1 MKKTE
6 KHLKKLIDE
15 MPEYNGD
22 IHFSMDCEGVGS
34 VKKRG
39 YGFQIKYIFAA
50 TCILILL
57 ISVPVAAKL
66 PFVTERMQAMPQAEV
81 QDLADMIN
89 ALHIPADLFSRPFS
103 EEERARMKSIRE
115 EYENGVFPDEDIL
128 IVSGNEQTDVDFYY
142 NRDTGMFILPD
153 SRELTD
159 EELRQYIDFSYK
171 VDYSLQT
178 QYALENHASEENEN
192 NYDITDLEVPEEHKE
207 FIQACLTVLGIN
219 DSELTNL
226 HIEKVHDDA
235 SIAYSYQTDTKTLS
249 FSITRGDFLMEEYE
263 SEEMETDEGTDFM
276 KAIDETQNYKSARK
290 ALDMMCGD
298 EWTDASA
305 WYYCESI
312 IPEGYL
318 YNDKYAYIF
327 VDDKGKDLWF
337 SYRYGETYPCRIW
350 ISSFER
356 FTDNLEWAEEHG
368 YESLYERT
376 GVKLEGHLIA
386 LDIETGKVIGD
397 N

>member
-6 KHLKKLIDE
+6 KYLKKLIDE
-15 MPEYNGD
+15 MPEYDGD
-22 IHFSMDCEGVGS
+22 IHFSTDSEGSGS

-39 YGFQIKYIFAA
+39 NRFQIKYIFAA
-50 TCILILL
+50 TCILILF

-66 PFVTERMQAMPQAEV
+66 PFVTERMQDMPQAEV

-89 ALHIPADLFSRPFS
+89 ALDIQADLFSRPFS
-103 EEERARMKSIRE
+103 EEERVRMKSVRE
-115 EYENGVFPDEDIL
+115 EYKNGIFPDEEIL

-171 VDYSLQT
+171 VDYSLQE
-178 QYALENHASEENEN
+178 QYALENHVSEENEN
-192 NYDITDLEVPEEHKE
+192 NYDITDFEVPEEHKA

-219 DSELTNL
+219 DSELNNL
-226 HIEKVHDDA
+226 HIEKVYDDA
-235 SIAYSYQTDTKTLS
+235 NINYSYQTDTKILS
-249 FSITRGDFLMEEYE
+249 FSISPGDFRMEEYE
-263 SEEMETDEGTDFM
+263 SDEIKTEEGTDFL
-276 KAIDETQNYKSARK
+276 KPIDETQNYESARK

-305 WYYCESI
+305 WYYCQS

-318 YNDKYAYIF
+318 QNDKYAYIF
-327 VDDKGKDLWF
+327 VDDEGRDLWF

-350 ISSFER
+350 ISSFEL
-356 FTDNLEWAEEHG
+356 FTDNLERVEEHG
-368 YESLYERT
+368 LYERL
-376 GVKLEGHLIA
+376 GVEMEDHLIA
-386 LDIETGKVIGD
+386 LDIETGKVISD

>member
-6 KHLKKLIDE
+6 KYLKKLIDE
-15 MPEYNGD
+15 MPEYYGD
-22 IHFSMDCEGVGS
+22 IHFSMDSDCIYS

-39 YGFQIKYIFAA
+39 NRFQIKYIFAA

-81 QDLADMIN
+81 QDLADMTN
-89 ALHIPADLFSRPFS
+89 ALDIQADMFSRPFS
-103 EEERARMKSIRE
+103 EEERVRMKSIKE
-115 EYENGVFPDEDIL
+115 EYENGIFPDEDIL
-128 IVSGNEQTDVDFYY
+128 IVSGNEQADVDFYY

-159 EELRQYIDFSYK
+159 EELKQYIDFSNK
-171 VDYSLQT
+171 RNYSLQAQRT
-178 QYALENHASEENEN
+178 LENHISNEQEIN
-192 NYDITDLEVPEEHKE
+192 NDITDLEVPEEHKE
-207 FIQACLTVLGIN
+207 FIQACLMVLGIN

-226 HIEKVHDDA
+226 HIEKVYDDA
-235 SIAYSYQTDTKTLS
+235 NIMYSYQTNTKILS
-249 FSITRGDFLMEEYE
+249 FSISPGDFWMEEYE

-276 KAIDETQNYKSARK
+276 KPIDETQNYNSARK
-290 ALDMMCGD
+290 ALDMMWGD

-305 WYYCESI
+305 WYYCQS

-318 YNDKYAYIF
+318 QNDKYAYIF

-350 ISSFER
+350 ISSFEL
-356 FTDNLEWAEEHG
+356 FTDNLERVEKHG
-368 YESLYERT
+368 LYERL
-376 GVKLEGHLIA
+376 GVEIEDHLIE
-386 LDIETGKVIGD
+386 LDIETGKVISD

>member
-6 KHLKKLIDE
+6 KYLKKLIDE
-15 MPEYNGD
+15 MLEYNGD
-22 IHFSMDCEGVGS
+22 IHLSMDNEGSGS
-34 VKKRG
+34 VKKG
-39 YGFQIKYIFAA
+39 GNGFQIKYSFVAA
-50 TCILILL
+50 CILILL

-66 PFVTERMQAMPQAEV
+66 PFVTERMQDMPQEEI

-89 ALHIPADLFSRPFS
+89 ALDIQADLFSRPFS
-103 EEERARMKSIRE
+103 EEERVRMKSMSE
-115 EYENGVFPDEDIL
+115 EYKNGIFPDEDIL

-171 VDYSLQT
+171 VDYSLQ
-178 QYALENHASEENEN
+178 QRAPENHVSEENEK
-192 NYDITDLEVPEEHKE
+192 NYDITDWEVPEEHKE

-219 DSELTNL
+219 DPELTNL
-226 HIEKVHDDA
+226 HIEEVYDDA
-235 SIAYSYQTDTKTLS
+235 NINYSYQTDAKILS
-249 FSITRGDFLMEEYE
+249 FSISPDEFWMEEYE
-263 SEEMETDEGTDFM
+263 SEEMKTDEDTDFM

-290 ALDMMCGD
+290 ALDMVCGD

-305 WYYCESI
+305 WYYCQS
-312 IPEGYL
+312 IPEGHL
-318 YNDKYAYIF
+318 QNDKYAYIF

-350 ISSFER
+350 VSSFER
-356 FTDNLEWAEEHG
+356 FTDNLERVEEHG
-368 YESLYERT
+368 LYERL
-376 GVKLEGHLIA
+376 GVEIEDHLIE
-386 LDIETGKVIGD
+386 LDIETGKVISD